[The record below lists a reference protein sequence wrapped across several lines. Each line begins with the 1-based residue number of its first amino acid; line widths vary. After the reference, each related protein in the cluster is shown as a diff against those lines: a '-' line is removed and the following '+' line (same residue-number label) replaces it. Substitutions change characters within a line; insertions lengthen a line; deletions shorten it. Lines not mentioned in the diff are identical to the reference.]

1 MQAGDKVTY
10 IPFVL
15 RYAKDTELRA
25 PTVTAPVVWVHPEGR
40 FAVVERRTG
49 RYAYRECI
57 PCDNRKKTKSEVRA
71 SENDRNH
78 EPEGRRGQDRHGP
91 QFGRRAAAGR

>member
-1 MQAGDKVTY
+1 MQAGDKISFV
-10 IPFVL
+10 PFVL

-25 PTVTAPVVWVHPEGR
+25 PTVTAPVVWVHPEER

-49 RYAYRECI
+49 RYAYRECV
-57 PCDNRKKTKSEVRA
+57 PCDNGQTTKSEVRA
-71 SENDRNH
+71 NANDCNY
-78 EPEGRRGQDRHGP
+78 ELEGRRGENRHGP

>member
-1 MQAGDKVTY
+1 MQVGDKVTY

-15 RYAKDTELRA
+15 RYAKDMELRA
-25 PTVTAPVVWVHPEGR
+25 PSVTASVVWVHPAGR

-57 PCDNRKKTKSEVRA
+57 WCENKKK
-71 SENDRNH
+71 
-78 EPEGRRGQDRHGP
+78 
-91 QFGRRAAAGR
+91 

>member
-1 MQAGDKVTY
+1 MQVGDKITY

-25 PTVTAPVVWVHPEGR
+25 PSVTAPVVWVHPEGR

-49 RYAYRECI
+49 RYAYRECVR
-57 PCDNRKKTKSEVRA
+57 CENEKK
-71 SENDRNH
+71 
-78 EPEGRRGQDRHGP
+78 
-91 QFGRRAAAGR
+91 